1 MFKSILKNVA
11 VMDKLRMK
19 EKIIP
24 RKKANEVKS
33 NKNKLGKRY
42 SRDNE
47 K

>member
-1 MFKSILKNVA
+1 
-11 VMDKLRMK
+11 MK
-19 EKIIP
+19 EKSIP

-33 NKNKLGKRY
+33 NKNKLGNGY